1 MRKEIEKHIL
11 TLAKNAAEAKFDTS
25 RVDQAPS
32 KSALEYAVAAREL
45 SDIVNYYITHDTVPC
60 GDICGQ
66 PNCCATT
73 SCVSE
78 AVKTLS
84 EAFKVDMHFAW
95 TWHCNI
101 AMSYVDEGGTSETAN
116 SAAARFMKLAFGVDT
131 KQCEE
136 YPK

>member
-60 GDICGQ
+60 TQSDCCG
-66 PNCCATT
+66 NEVCT
-73 SCVSE
+73 
-78 AVKTLS
+78 KT
-84 EAFKVDMHFAW
+84 
-95 TWHCNI
+95 
-101 AMSYVDEGGTSETAN
+101 GGE
-116 SAAARFMKLAFGVDT
+116 
-131 KQCEE
+131 Q
-136 YPK
+136 